1 MTVDVDID
9 KIQSELHE
17 EYQQRLDDIQHMVL
31 WELLSGHRDVPDTKF
46 KFVAYISYEAHRG
59 VSLDDIREQLAKI
72 GVDVQSI
79 GVFFDRLR
87 MTFNPDFVRNYE
99 PVMKTVTK
107 SHWFRKDSLVEVPAN
122 AIDRVKTA
130 LIDLYPSFTDE
141 ELVKY
146 ILRDGIVSRN
156 GKHIL
161 AVAFNDIRY
170 FAIRDFARR
179 QGASQTKGS
188 VLDGDVFT
196 FDF

>member
-1 MTVDVDID
+1 MTIDVD

-17 EYQQRLDDIQHMVL
+17 EYQQRLDTIQHMVL
-31 WELLSGHRDVPDTKF
+31 WELLSGRRDVPDTKF
-46 KFVAYISYEAHRG
+46 KFVAYINYETYRG
-59 VSLDDIREQLAKI
+59 ISLDDIRAHLAKI
-72 GVDVQSI
+72 GVNVQSI
-79 GVFFDRLR
+79 GVFFDGLR
-87 MTFNPDFVRNYE
+87 MTFNPNFVCNYE

-122 AIDRVKTA
+122 AIDRVKIA

-141 ELVKY
+141 QLVKY

-156 GKHIL
+156 GKHIF

-170 FAIRDFARR
+170 FAVRDFARR
-179 QGASQTKGS
+179 QGATRTKGY